1 MKKVYSRVDDHAN
14 ENAKSTSD
22 FSGND
27 THKRHHNCL
36 KKHSGHSNVDPIC
49 IGSRI
54 PFVSQVR
61 DHISTQIS

>member
-1 MKKVYSRVDDHAN
+1 MYSRVDDHAN
-14 ENAKSTSD
+14 ENAKSAPD

-27 THKRHHNCL
+27 PHKWHHNCL
-36 KKHSGHSNVDPIC
+36 KKHSGHSYVDPIC

-61 DHISTQIS
+61 DHISAQIS